1 MPADPTPPHD
11 AMLDAVARQ
20 LSLPPGTVHADQR
33 LADLVPSSFS
43 LVELLIELQEQHG
56 IRLAQDDLR
65 HLVTVGDLVAL
76 VRSKQR

>member
-1 MPADPTPPHD
+1 MPDDPTPTHD
-11 AMLDAVARQ
+11 AMLEAIARQ
-20 LSLPPGTVHADQR
+20 LGLPPGSVHAGQR

-56 IRLAQDDLR
+56 IRLSQDDLR
-65 HLVTVGDLVAL
+65 TLETVGDLVAL